1 MKRISVASII
11 VFLVILTSQS
21 VLGTTWVD
29 ETRAVSAYDS
39 NGWVIATNDESTVYI
54 SFLVINGSDVSLRI
68 FDHYN
73 YLNWSDGFDSESVI
87 ERINTEQDSVA
98 FYVEYGQ
105 HYYIILDNRD
115 SPNSVD
121 VEIIV
126 QDSPIESGTFEGTPT
141 IITLISFGII
151 FTIGIAVLAVILL
164 GKRGQ
169 SKKEYSTGLITKTK
183 KLQIEKTSKAK
194 GWFCPNCKNKVVDVE
209 EYCSYCGHRIYRN
222 Q

>member
-1 MKRISVASII
+1 MLNMVN
-11 VFLVILTSQS
+11 
-21 VLGTTWVD
+21 TT
-29 ETRAVSAYDS
+29 T
-39 NGWVIATNDESTVYI
+39 
-54 SFLVINGSDVSLRI
+54 L
-68 FDHYN
+68 
-73 YLNWSDGFDSESVI
+73 
-87 ERINTEQDSVA
+87 
-98 FYVEYGQ
+98 
-105 HYYIILDNRD
+105 